1 MGGAVGRGATGG
13 KLVVGTHGGPFRS
26 SHSIPGTIGRLGNV
40 HRAHRRK
47 PATRVEGLPRHP
59 ASKVG
64 AILEDFLLFK
74 LTRAASLLIEVLG
87 GEIAR
92 VRFLDRR
99 SFDDH
104 LLELVHRDG
113 LLLLAHLRLGHL
125 LEEVKRCQS

>member
-1 MGGAVGRGATGG
+1 MGGPSAAR
-13 KLVVGTHGGPFRS
+13 
-26 SHSIPGTIGRLGNV
+26 IPSRVRLGDW
-40 HRAHRRK
+40 
-47 PATRVEGLPRHP
+47 ATCTEHTDASQPPGWKDCHGTPLPRW
-59 ASKVG
+59 VG